1 MRIIMTKKILLLSF
15 LLLSPVALTLAQSPE
30 QLAISNTLSAF
41 ETAIVENNLAVASA
55 LLHDDV
61 SILEGSGSETK
72 EEYLSHHFHSDGRFL
87 SAMTRELISENVTI
101 EGNVAWVTSL
111 TKMTGTYNDREI
123 DRTSLELAVL
133 KKENG
138 EWKIIALHWS

>member
-1 MRIIMTKKILLLSF
+1 MKKVLTLSF
-15 LLLSPVALTLAQSPE
+15 LILSSTALTLAQTPE
-30 QLAISNTLSAF
+30 QLVISKTLSEF
-41 ETAIVENNLAVASA
+41 ETAIVENNSAGASEV
-55 LLHDDV
+55 LHDDV
-61 SILEGSGSETK
+61 NILEGSGSETK

-87 SAMTRELISENVTI
+87 SAMTRELVSEKITI

-111 TKMTGTYNDREI
+111 TKMTGTYNGREI

>member
-1 MRIIMTKKILLLSF
+1 MTALAQQSEEQSVSKILGD
-15 LLLSPVALTLAQSPE
+15 
-30 QLAISNTLSAF
+30 F
-41 ETAIVENNLAVASA
+41 ENAIVENNSEVASK

-61 SILEGSGSETK
+61 VILEGNNIETK
-72 EEYLSHHFHSDGRFL
+72 EQYLSHHFHSDGRFL
-87 SAMTRELISENVTI
+87 SAMNREVISEQITI
-101 EGNVAWVTSL
+101 EGNVAWVSSQ
-111 TKMTGTYNDREI
+111 TKMIGTYNEREI

>member
-1 MRIIMTKKILLLSF
+1 MIRIYTLTIVLISLSMT
-15 LLLSPVALTLAQSPE
+15 ALAQQSE
-30 QLAISNTLSAF
+30 KQAVSNILADF
-41 ETAIVENNLAVASA
+41 ENAIVENNSEATSM

-61 SILEGSGSETK
+61 VILEGNNRETK
-72 EEYLSHHFHSDGRFL
+72 EQYLSHHFHSDGRFL
-87 SAMTRELISENVTI
+87 SAMTRELISEQVTI

-111 TKMTGTYNDREI
+111 TKMIGTYNEREI
-123 DRTSLELAVL
+123 DRTSLELVVL

>member
-1 MRIIMTKKILLLSF
+1 MT
-15 LLLSPVALTLAQSPE
+15 ALAQQSE
-30 QLAISNTLSAF
+30 KQAVSNILADF
-41 ETAIVENNLAVASA
+41 ENAIVENNSEATSM

-61 SILEGSGSETK
+61 VILEGNNRETK
-72 EEYLSHHFHSDGRFL
+72 EQYLSHHFHSDGRFL
-87 SAMTRELISENVTI
+87 SAMTRELISEQVTI

-111 TKMTGTYNDREI
+111 TKMIGTYNEREI
-123 DRTSLELAVL
+123 DRTSLELVVL